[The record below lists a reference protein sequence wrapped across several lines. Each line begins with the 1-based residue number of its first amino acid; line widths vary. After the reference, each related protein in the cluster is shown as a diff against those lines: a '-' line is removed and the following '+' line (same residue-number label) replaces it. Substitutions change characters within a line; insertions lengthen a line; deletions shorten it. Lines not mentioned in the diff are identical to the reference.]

1 MTAYSCPS
9 HLAHVAGAVYQ
20 AERRR
25 YASRAFTVGVR
36 PEATGRERCQVCK
49 GAACWEVRA

>member
-9 HLAHVAGAVYQ
+9 HLAHVAGAVH
-20 AERRR
+20 ASEKRR
-25 YASRAFTVGVR
+25 YSSRAFWVWAR
-36 PEATGRERCQVCK
+36 PEPTGRERCQVCK